1 MYLFFDTETTGLP
14 ISWNAPISDVN
25 NWPRIVQIAWAH
37 YDDMG
42 KEIKTKSYIIKP
54 ENFFIP
60 IESSRVH
67 GISTEMAN
75 EKGISL
81 KASLNELTKAI
92 DIAKFL
98 IAHNMN
104 FDEKIVAAEYLR
116 KNMQNKLQFIKK
128 ICTMESSV
136 DFCKIPGNEKF
147 KFPKLSELYFKLFN
161 KHFEDAHDALVDV
174 RACAKCFFELKN
186 LGVIEIEDKKT
197 DKPKNILQQSIFNF

>member
-14 ISWNAPISDVN
+14 ISWNAPISDFS

-37 YDDMG
+37 YDENG
-42 KEIKTKSYIIKP
+42 KETKTKSYIIKP
-54 ENFFIP
+54 EDFFIP

-67 GISTEMAN
+67 GITTEIAN
-75 EKGISL
+75 DQGIEL
-81 KASLNELTKAI
+81 KAALNEFARALKEAQ
-92 DIAKFL
+92 FL

-104 FDEKIVAAEYLR
+104 FDEKIVGVEYLR

-147 KFPKLSELYFKLFN
+147 KFPKLDELYFKLFN
-161 KHFEDAHDALVDV
+161 MHFENAHNALVDV
-174 RACAKCFFELKN
+174 RACAKCFFELKK
-186 LGVIEIEDKKT
+186 LDVIKIQSKLQEKKST
-197 DKPKNILQQSIFNF
+197 FQQSIFNF